1 MEYDPTA
8 IVSTSSRTPPSAH
21 HPSIHPPTHP
31 EYTSTFGLL
40 GTQGNVPL
48 GTTIDLSFTERGHVA
63 NFFTNSVPLVT
74 RPFFLPFEWPGLVP
88 CQLAASQWLTWAYYN
103 WPLTTTEWVW
113 LVPILASTQ
122 LQFHSVCILRTAE
135 LTWNGLFHLESCH
148 TLERSCWV
156 LFPPRNIVKLLE
168 WAWQGLF
175 HRGMYSEI
183 LFQPLVRL
191 VLFIY
196 LFIYLFNLFIEF
208 VWGPIQVINIKK
220 IWVRAKN
227 KLVQ

>member
-8 IVSTSSRTPPSAH
+8 IVSTSSRTPPQH
-21 HPSIHPPTHP
+21 IIHPSIHPPRIHVN
-31 EYTSTFGLL
+31 FWLL

-74 RPFFLPFEWPGLVP
+74 RPFFRPFEWPGLVL
-88 CQLAASQWLTWAYYN
+88 CQLAASYWLSWAYYN
-103 WPLTTTEWVW
+103 WPLTHYRMG
-113 LVPILASTQ
+113 LASADSG
-122 LQFHSVCILRTAE
+122 FHVVIVPQCVHITHCG
-135 LTWNGLFHLESCH
+135 TDLEWPVPPRIVPH
-148 TLERSCWV
+148 LERSCWV

-191 VLFIY
+191 VFFFKTLI
-196 LFIYLFNLFIEF
+196 
-208 VWGPIQVINIKK
+208 
-220 IWVRAKN
+220 
-227 KLVQ
+227 